1 MRERNLIM
9 RLVILALMLYAL
21 GSFVSAGRELA
32 RQRAD
37 TRALEIRRQELLVER
52 RELEAQLTAADDAG
66 DDWSPAGGGGRFI
79 DRSTRPASSSPVR
92 ARMKVPRPAAPSIR
106 PRSRARA

>member
-1 MRERNLIM
+1 MREHNLIM

-37 TRALEIRRQELLVER
+37 TRALEARRQELLAEQQ
-52 RELEAQLTAADDAG
+52 ELEAQLAAAEDAG
-66 DDWSPAGGGGRFI
+66 TMRRLAWEKL
-79 DRSTRPASSSPVR
+79 
-92 ARMKVPRPAAPSIR
+92 RMVMPGETVFCFTEPEEETG
-106 PRSRARA
+106 

>member
-1 MRERNLIM
+1 MRERNLIV

-37 TRALEIRRQELLVER
+37 TRALEARRQELLAER
-52 RELEAQLTAADDAG
+52 QELEAQIAAADDDAVMRRLA
-66 DDWSPAGGGGRFI
+66 WERL
-79 DRSTRPASSSPVR
+79 
-92 ARMKVPRPAAPSIR
+92 RMVMPGETVFCFTDSEEEVG
-106 PRSRARA
+106 

>member
-37 TRALEIRRQELLVER
+37 TRALEIRRQELLAER

-66 DDWSPAGGGGRFI
+66 AMRRLAWEKL
-79 DRSTRPASSSPVR
+79 
-92 ARMKVPRPAAPSIR
+92 RMVMPGETVFCFTESEEETG
-106 PRSRARA
+106 

>member
-37 TRALEIRRQELLVER
+37 TRALEARRQELLAER
-52 RELEAQLTAADDAG
+52 RELEERIAAADDAATMRRLA
-66 DDWSPAGGGGRFI
+66 WEKL
-79 DRSTRPASSSPVR
+79 
-92 ARMKVPRPAAPSIR
+92 RMVMPGETVFCFTEPEGETG
-106 PRSRARA
+106 

>member
-37 TRALEIRRQELLVER
+37 TRALEARRQELLAER
-52 RELEAQLTAADDAG
+52 RELEERIAAADDA
-66 DDWSPAGGGGRFI
+66 DTMRRLAWEKL
-79 DRSTRPASSSPVR
+79 
-92 ARMKVPRPAAPSIR
+92 RMVMPGETVFCFTEPEGETG
-106 PRSRARA
+106 

>member
-32 RQRAD
+32 GQRAD
-37 TRALEIRRQELLVER
+37 TRVLEARRQELLAER
-52 RELEAQLTAADDAG
+52 RELEAQLAAADDAAAMRHLA
-66 DDWSPAGGGGRFI
+66 WERL
-79 DRSTRPASSSPVR
+79 
-92 ARMKVPRPAAPSIR
+92 RMVMPGETVFCFTESGEG
-106 PRSRARA
+106 

>member
-37 TRALEIRRQELLVER
+37 TGALEARRQELLAEQ
-52 RELEAQLTAADDAG
+52 RELEAWIAAADDA
-66 DDWSPAGGGGRFI
+66 DTMRRLAWEKL
-79 DRSTRPASSSPVR
+79 
-92 ARMKVPRPAAPSIR
+92 RMVMPGETVFCFTEPEGETG
-106 PRSRARA
+106 